1 MENDISAIISKIIQN
16 PEFAGMV
23 KEFRGT
29 DENVSDVQK
38 EMMEKLPGVLETV
51 SPFLSGKNGTDKSEK
66 EEKSQSSQSEHSEE
80 SGEGD
85 EKAKAAFKS
94 VQKYDKGKAEKLM
107 CALKP
112 YLNPERCL
120 IIDRCLSVMQLTDV
134 VGALGGIDGI
144 MGK

>member
-1 MENDISAIISKIIQN
+1 MENDISSMISKIIQN
-16 PEFAGMV
+16 PEFAEMV
-23 KEFRGT
+23 KELRGS
-29 DENVSDVQK
+29 DESAAEVQK

-51 SPFLSGKNGTDKSEK
+51 SPLLGGKGGSDKAEKEADSKSERADEAGEG
-66 EEKSQSSQSEHSEE
+66 EEKS
-80 SGEGD
+80 
-85 EKAKAAFKS
+85 KAAFKS

-134 VGALGGIDGI
+134 VGALGGLDGI
-144 MGK
+144 IGK

>member
-1 MENDISAIISKIIQN
+1 MENDISALISRIIQN
-16 PEFAGMV
+16 PEFAEMV
-23 KEFRGT
+23 KELRGT

-38 EMMEKLPGVLETV
+38 DMMEKLPGVLETV
-51 SPFLSGKNGTDKSEK
+51 SPLLGGTNSSEKSEK
-66 EEKSQSSQSEHSEE
+66 EENPKPERADEH
-80 SGEGD
+80 GEGE
-85 EKAKAAFKS
+85 EKSKAAFKS

-144 MGK
+144 LGK

>member
-1 MENDISAIISKIIQN
+1 MENDISALISKIIQN
-16 PEFAGMV
+16 PEFAEMV
-23 KEFRGT
+23 KELRGT

-38 EMMEKLPGVLETV
+38 DMMEKLPGVLETV
-51 SPFLSGKNGTDKSEK
+51 SPLLGGTNGSDKSEK
-66 EEKSQSSQSEHSEE
+66 EENLKPERADG
-80 SGEGD
+80 SGEGE
-85 EKAKAAFKS
+85 EKSKAAFKS

-144 MGK
+144 LGK